1 MEQVEQVQHGLVGR
15 TSQGV
20 LLQVSC
26 RSIDRLGKFSDFK
39 VQIIRIKVQKNQS
52 SDDQIE
58 ARLRKFYGGIR

>member
-1 MEQVEQVQHGLVGR
+1 MEQVQQVQHGLVGR
-15 TSQGV
+15 MSQGV